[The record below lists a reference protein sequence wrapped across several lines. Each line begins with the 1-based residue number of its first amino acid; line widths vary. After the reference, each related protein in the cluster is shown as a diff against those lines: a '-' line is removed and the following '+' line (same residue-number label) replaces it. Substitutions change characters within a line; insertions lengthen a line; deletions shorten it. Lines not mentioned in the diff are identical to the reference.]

1 MLCSCAAG
9 IKAASTRTSSW
20 HHDLRRNGWIR
31 DMPLET
37 RKWDVTEYL
46 DTEERIALFLE
57 AVFEDGDPASIAAA
71 IGEVARA
78 RGMTNV
84 ARDSGLSR
92 ENLYKTLSENGNPEF
107 STVLKV
113 IKALGFGLTI
123 TPHKT
128 EAA

>member
-1 MLCSCAAG
+1 
-9 IKAASTRTSSW
+9 
-20 HHDLRRNGWIR
+20 
-31 DMPLET
+31 MPLET